1 MTASRQRPLRQ
12 RPFISGDYGSMNAF
26 GKPLVGWK
34 RDGLEEPGGI
44 KLDGFVND
52 LGFALMHVVNQKAV
66 GRAWQDLYDQF
77 VLFENPGAI
86 VVCTDGDGRVGLIQ
100 NFRLVGDRLQE
111 VMERLKNPSTGLID
125 FSGYVKTL
133 RDKKMFGQAL
143 AALGEY
149 VWELPRGLAPAGE
162 AADIAA
168 FIRKVAAIEAKEEG
182 GFDIAD
188 VKLRGKV
195 NANTTFFPHAQYVA
209 EGRIVARGANRP
221 EELERI
227 GKVKMF
233 TPERLRQMAD
243 ADVFYDGLSLA
254 CLAKVGYAF

>member
-1 MTASRQRPLRQ
+1 MTATQQRPLRQ
-12 RPFISGDYGSMNAF
+12 RPFVGTDYGAMNAF

-34 RDGLEEPGGI
+34 RNGIEDPGPVQ
-44 KLDGFVND
+44 LDGFVNEM
-52 LGFALMHVVNQKAV
+52 GFALMHVVNQKAA
-66 GRAWQDLYDQF
+66 GDTWQDLYDQF

-111 VMERLKNPSTGLID
+111 VMERLRNPATGQID

-133 RDKKMFGQAL
+133 RDKQMFGQAL

-168 FIRKVAAIEAKEEG
+168 FIKKVAAIEAKEEG
-182 GFDIAD
+182 GFDIAEAC
-188 VKLRGKV
+188 LRGKV

-209 EGRIVARGANRP
+209 EGTIVARGANRP
-221 EELERI
+221 EDLEQI

-243 ADVFYDGLSLA
+243 TDAFYDGLSLA
-254 CLAKVGYAF
+254 CLAKVGYRF